1 MVLLL
6 LFIKLYEFVPNF
18 AEYSSLIQS
27 DAYWF
32 VGFHGGD
39 TPAVLYSLTLQ
50 TVIVVQSMLQLW
62 NIGMHGG
69 RGRRQLS

>member
-27 DAYWF
+27 DAY
-32 VGFHGGD
+32 
-39 TPAVLYSLTLQ
+39 
-50 TVIVVQSMLQLW
+50 
-62 NIGMHGG
+62 
-69 RGRRQLS
+69 